1 MALAS
6 STLSEPALN
15 DASGMP
21 SIFADWGTPVDA
33 DGDASTTDVAVWD
46 FGARNQFPVLRI
58 DVNGD
63 SMFSADEFGV
73 QPREASSVVYFPSAE
88 FVVAEEDGQ
97 ATVSVVMF
105 NAPDMAVDV
114 SVLVSDGTA
123 TAPDDYARDS
133 GYGFALL

>member
-1 MALAS
+1 MGFWR
-6 STLSEPALN
+6 TQ
-15 DASGMP
+15 
-21 SIFADWGTPVDA
+21 SI
-33 DGDASTTDVAVWD
+33 SCVA
-46 FGARNQFPVLRI
+46 GI

-97 ATVSVVMF
+97 VTVSVVMF
-105 NAPDMAVDV
+105 NAPADAVDI

-133 GYGFALL
+133 GSVTRSFDSSSAVDFLTTENLRHRHCGRQHC